1 MKSKKDMAVY
11 SGIFFILFIMT
22 VGNAAAD
29 PAQGVETRIIS
40 NEASQESPDISG
52 NRIVW
57 TDNRDGGGWDSNQQ
71 PDGNWDIYMYDLS
84 TSTETRV
91 TTDESNQVEPAIYED
106 RIVWAD
112 NRNGGGR
119 DEYGK
124 PDGNWDIYM
133 YDLSTSTE
141 TQITSSNSTQWKP
154 SIYGNRIVWE
164 DKRNGNSDVYMYD
177 LSTSTETRITTGESN
192 QNDPAISGNRIV
204 WSDDRN
210 EGLDIYMYDLSTSTE
225 TRITSDSGASKKP
238 DIYNDLIVYE
248 DEDIT
253 GLYVI
258 NMYSLSTST
267 ETLIASGRT
276 ADPEIQGNR
285 IVWMDGRNYEDS
297 NTEIYMYDP
306 STSTETQVTTDNSLQ
321 GKPAIYGDR
330 IVWEDWRNGNHDIY
344 MFTISGE
351 GPEQPVADFISNV
364 TGGYAPL
371 PVLFTDLS
379 QKAIRRSWDFNND
392 GISDST
398 DESLVYVFTDEGTY
412 TVNLTAINENGTA
425 SKQATITVSSAEEE
439 HHSSSGGSS
448 SGGGGGGSPE
458 PAKNVEVK
466 ELAQVF
472 ITNGK
477 EVKFDFTK
485 NATCVVYVSFDAKKT
500 VGKTTTIVEEL
511 KNKSALVSELPA
523 GELYKSFNVWVGNG
537 GYATST
543 NLENPEICFK
553 VEKAWI
559 PDKKIDQSSITLN
572 RYSDEKWEHLPA
584 SLSGEDDKYLY
595 FTAETREF
603 ASFAITG
610 DAKNTK
616 EEKETGI
623 KSESLTGITNENGTE
638 NSGLETEQQT
648 EKEKKP
654 GTPGFEIIY
663 GIACMFGVFVG
674 KRK

>member
-1 MKSKKDMAVY
+1 MKSKKGMAVY
-11 SGIFFILFIMT
+11 SGIFFVLFIVT
-22 VGNAAAD
+22 IGNATAD
-29 PAQGVETRIIS
+29 TAQGIETRIIS
-40 NEASQESPDISG
+40 NEAAQESPDIYG

-84 TSTETRV
+84 TSTETRI
-91 TTDESNQVEPAIYED
+91 TTEESNQVEPAIYED
-106 RIVWAD
+106 RIVWTD

-119 DEYGK
+119 NEYGQ

-133 YDLSTSTE
+133 YDLSTSIE
-141 TQITSSNSTQWKP
+141 TQITSNNSTQWKP
-154 SIYGNRIVWE
+154 VIYGDRIVWQ

-177 LSTSTETRITTGESN
+177 LSTSTETRITPSDSN
-192 QNDPAISGNRIV
+192 QNDPAIYGNRIV

-210 EGLDIYMYDLSTSTE
+210 EDLDIFMYELSTSTE

-248 DEDIT
+248 DEDNT

-276 ADPEIQGNR
+276 ADPDIQGNR

-297 NTEIYMYDP
+297 NTEIYMYDL

-321 GKPAIYGDR
+321 GKPSIYGDR

-344 MFTISGE
+344 MFDVLEE

-371 PVLFTDLS
+371 SVLFTDLS
-379 QKAIRRSWDFNND
+379 QKATGRSWDFNND

-412 TVNLTAINENGTA
+412 TVNLTTINENGTA

-458 PAKNVEVK
+458 SAKNVEVK

-523 GELYKSFNVWVGNG
+523 GELFKSFNVWVGNG

-543 NLENPEICFK
+543 NIENPVICFK

-559 PDKKIDQSSITLN
+559 SDKKIDQSSITLN
-572 RYSDEKWEHLPA
+572 RYSDEKWEQLPA

-610 DAKNTK
+610 EKKSTR
-616 EEKETGI
+616 EENKTGI
-623 KSESLTGITNENGTE
+623 KPESVTGIINENDTE
-638 NSGLETEQQT
+638 NSGLETEQQAEQ
-648 EKEKKP
+648 EKNP
-654 GTPGFEIIY
+654 STPGFEMIY
-663 GIACMFGVFVG
+663 GVACLFALFLC
-674 KRK
+674 KKK